1 MSGGCAH
8 EDTPLRYRVIDNMI
22 GDALVSGKAPRE
34 VDDEALCLVCGEPS
48 SFAEAEHDVAWQ
60 AAMKEEMEAVERNNT
75 WELVDLSRGRCPIG
89 LRWVFKLKKNEVGA
103 VIKHKARLVAKG
115 YVQQLGI
122 DFDEFS
128 PPLHDWSP
136 CGSFSHSL
144 PMRGGPSITWM

>member
-34 VDDEALCLVCGEPS
+34 VDDEALCLVCEGEPS
-48 SFAEAEHDVAWQ
+48 SFVEADAAWQ
-60 AAMKEEMEAVERNNT
+60 AAMKEMEAVERNNT

-89 LRWVFKLKKNEVGA
+89 LRWVFKLKKNEVGV

-122 DFDEFS
+122 DFDEF
-128 PPLHDWSP
+128 PPH
-136 CGSFSHSL
+136 CTIGA
-144 PMRGGPSITWM
+144 RVAPSRTHCP